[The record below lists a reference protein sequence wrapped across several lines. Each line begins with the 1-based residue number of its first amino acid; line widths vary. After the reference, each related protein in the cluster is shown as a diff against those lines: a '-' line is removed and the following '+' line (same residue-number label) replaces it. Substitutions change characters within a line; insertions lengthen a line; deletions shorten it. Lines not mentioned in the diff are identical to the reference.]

1 MSFYDI
7 KDHKKRDETIK
18 NYLATVKRIKKHNM
32 DERLENLGYQIQ
44 MQEKFRPVLESNA
57 EMTKEIT
64 QDLVPIKQ
72 ELVTLNK
79 SILDRNR
86 LNRMQMGSPRK
97 LPDTPL
103 GRPLLSLP
111 KMLQDLAET
120 PAAVPRP
127 RPTPERYGHVAAK
140 YLKNALAGGNDI
152 TTGIRY
158 EGNNMM
164 IGNKNVKVQD
174 NNLKIGDEIYNGT
187 PGLWDLIT
195 QNKPKDYSPQDLKT
209 YKNIMVQTNAL
220 YQNND
225 PTTLRGRANKSD
237 KWKKIQKPIWEEEE
251 KKKKG
256 SGITFLPKDIKGLW
270 QKLKVLGAE
279 YRAGNKTT
287 HNELVA
293 VLDELKRQGGITE
306 EEYTNINLS
315 I

>member
-7 KDHKKRDETIK
+7 KDKDERDRTIEE
-18 NYLATVKRIKKHNM
+18 YLATVKRIKKHNM
-32 DERLENLGYQIQ
+32 DERISDLRREAD
-44 MQEKFRPVLESNA
+44 MQEMFKPVLESNA
-57 EMTKEIT
+57 EMANEIT

-72 ELVTLNK
+72 ELETLNET
-79 SILDRNR
+79 IRNR
-86 LNRMQMGSPRK
+86 NLLNRMQMGSPRK

-164 IGNKNVKVQD
+164 IGDKPVQVQGND
-174 NNLKIGDEIYNGT
+174 LEIGDDIYKGT

-195 QNKPKDYSPQDLKT
+195 QKSPKEFTPQDLKNF
-209 YKNIMVQTNAL
+209 KHLMVKTNAL
-220 YQNND
+220 YQHND
-225 PTTLRGRANKSD
+225 PTTLRGRANKSK
-237 KWKKIQKPIWEEEE
+237 KWTKIQKTIWEEE

-256 SGITFLPKDIKGLW
+256 SGIVTGL
-270 QKLKVLGAE
+270 
-279 YRAGNKTT
+279 
-287 HNELVA
+287 
-293 VLDELKRQGGITE
+293 LKRYQ
-306 EEYTNINLS
+306 TNPRRVRRKLIVELLNLL
-315 I
+315 